1 MERNARRS
9 GFTLMELLIVI
20 AIISILAA
28 MLFPAINYV
37 REKARKNECLNNLR
51 QWGVALQGYLDEH
64 RGRFPTYGAA
74 KEDTSGA
81 AVASPALTVADAW
94 YNVLPPY
101 IGLDALKD
109 MERTPGPGRG
119 IKSPFL
125 CPSEP
130 VGLDATDETQTK
142 TYFSSY
148 TMNTLIKATGL
159 RLSQLNEQHDPPIV
173 PATFVIFAETG
184 DGTVGGINLSLFSAK
199 TFRHVHSYNV
209 CFADGHAENILENDA
224 WNGTGH
230 NPDDN
235 YGGVQ
240 WNPNNG
246 DLTGKKN

>member
-1 MERNARRS
+1 MRRSARS

-20 AIISILAA
+20 AIIGILAG
-28 MLFPAINYV
+28 MLFPAVNYV

-64 RGRFPTYGAA
+64 RGRFPTYG
-74 KEDTSGA
+74 
-81 AVASPALTVADAW
+81 PALDEATAW
-94 YNVLPPY
+94 YNVLPLY
-101 IGLDALKD
+101 LGLDALKD
-109 MERTPGPGRG
+109 MDRTPAPGRG

-130 VGLDATDETQTK
+130 VGLDGTDATQAK

-159 RLSQLNEQHDPPIV
+159 RLSQLNEQHTPPIV

-184 DGTVGGINLSLFSAK
+184 DGTVGGINLSLFSEK
-199 TFRHVHSYNV
+199 NFRHARSYNV

-230 NPDDN
+230 SPEDN

-246 DLTGKKN
+246 DLTGNKN